1 MKFNQL
7 INVSGIRHPERTAFG
22 WRWIAF
28 QLLHLFS
35 SLVILHRYCGGRKC
49 YVCNVNPY
57 NKTVSTGVISKR
69 LPLLAVGRTKPQP
82 ECLAFGGGY
91 FTNKMFWFDIGI
103 AVAQTTFVISSGVA
117 ILMIAKFLGAFSC

>member
-1 MKFNQL
+1 MRLDHPGSSLFIMLFIFNQL

-82 ECLAFGGGY
+82 ECLAFAGGY
-91 FTNKMFWFDIGI
+91 FTGGGFKAIKNKLAPLFI
-103 AVAQTTFVISSGVA
+103 
-117 ILMIAKFLGAFSC
+117 